1 MTTQTASQSSL
12 SAIQE
17 RNPRERLLQRVLY
30 GNAIFSS
37 LSAGTFILGRE
48 AVANFAGLNEVTVL
62 GLISGIDFIT
72 FIGVGLVGFALYLIF
87 TASRNPLDTRTAW
100 SIVVS
105 DLGWVIGSWLLLV
118 TGAIPFSDGG
128 NWGVLIISD
137 IVLLF
142 AIAQIVGIRR
152 INR

>member
-1 MTTQTASQSSL
+1 MTTQTASSNSMTT
-12 SAIQE
+12 SRD

-37 LSAGTFILGRE
+37 LSAGLFLLGRD
-48 AVANFAGLNEVTVL
+48 VVTNFAGLNDVTVL
-62 GLISGIDFIT
+62 GLLNGIDFIT
-72 FIGVGLVGFALYLIF
+72 FIGVSLVGFALYLLFI
-87 TASRNPLDTRTAW
+87 ASRNPLDTRMAW
-100 SIVVS
+100 SIVAS
-105 DLGWVIGSWLLLV
+105 DLAWVIGSWILLI
-118 TGAIPFSDGG
+118 TGAIPFSDAG

-137 IVLLF
+137 IVLIF